1 MTNIS
6 CTAIDAPAGTSASAA
21 RTALPLTFARACA
34 VELRKL
40 INTRAAAALIAGGVT
55 AMAAFGLGR
64 ATMPGNAMTL
74 TRLVSTLTM
83 PGSWLLLTL
92 AALLVTGEFAH
103 ERAGQTFTLDPRRGR
118 VIGAKATVVAA
129 AGLTLALLS
138 LAIGALSNLATPLLG
153 GASLP
158 WTLEPARLA
167 VVAGSL
173 VFAALTA
180 FGWGL
185 ATRSAPATIAALLIW
200 PTIATALTSASPDAA
215 RVLPWIE
222 PNPLWAVL
230 EGGTTAWAQLATSTL
245 AWVIV
250 PTGIGIWRLLR
261 DDL

>member
-1 MTNIS
+1 MTTLS
-6 CTAIDAPAGTSASAA
+6 AAAIDAPAGAA

-40 INTRAAAALIAGGVT
+40 INTRAAAALIAGGVA

-64 ATMPGNAMTL
+64 AAITANAMTF

-83 PGSWLLLTL
+83 PGAWLLLSL

-118 VIGAKATVVAA
+118 VIGAKATVAVA
-129 AGLTLALLS
+129 AGLALTLVS
-138 LAIGALSNLATPLLG
+138 LAIGALSNLAAPLLG

-173 VFAALTA
+173 VFIALTA

-185 ATRSAPATIAALLIW
+185 ATRNAPSTIAALLIW
-200 PTIATALTSASPDAA
+200 PTIATMLTSASPDAA
-215 RVLPWIE
+215 RVLPWVE

-230 EGGTTAWAQLATSTL
+230 EGGAIAWAQFATSAL
-245 AWVIV
+245 VWVVV